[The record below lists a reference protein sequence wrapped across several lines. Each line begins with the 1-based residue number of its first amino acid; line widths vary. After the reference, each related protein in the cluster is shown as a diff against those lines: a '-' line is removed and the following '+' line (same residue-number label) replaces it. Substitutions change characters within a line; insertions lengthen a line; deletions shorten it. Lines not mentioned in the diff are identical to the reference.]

1 MRVAQLCPT
10 LWDPVDYIVH
20 GILQARIVEW
30 LAYPFSRGSSWP
42 RNQITAL
49 QADSLPTE
57 LSGKPTISYPYTYP
71 LEFLKKKKMTTPTLP
86 RIKRNSVIYITGGN
100 VRWYGLS
107 GKERVPLKTKH
118 TASIQ
123 SSYCT
128 PGHLSQRNEDLCL
141 HRKLYK
147 NSYTALS
154 IIANN

>member
-1 MRVAQLCPT
+1 
-10 LWDPVDYIVH
+10 
-20 GILQARIVEW
+20 
-30 LAYPFSRGSSWP
+30 
-42 RNQITAL
+42 
-49 QADSLPTE
+49 
-57 LSGKPTISYPYTYP
+57 
-71 LEFLKKKKMTTPTLP
+71 MTTPTLP